1 MKTGY
6 MLALQNAHDG
16 VSDAEMLRNELR
28 IAGQAEE
35 CGFDVIW
42 CAEHHFDNYSIAPD
56 NFQLLTW
63 LAARTQSIQLG
74 TAAVILPWNDPLR
87 LTEKASVLDAVS
99 EGRFVLGLG
108 RGLARMEYEAFGID
122 MNEARDRFD
131 ESARMVVDALETGF
145 IEGTGPYYP
154 QKRTEIRP
162 RPLDSFKDKLYSVAM
177 SPDSITAAAQLGA
190 RMMFFIQFALERHM
204 PLLESYRQQYLQ
216 NHGTGALPP
225 LAIDFVVCDRDTDRA
240 EEMTR
245 THLSAYYL
253 SLLKHYELAEGY
265 HAEIKGYESYG
276 AAAQLIKKLG
286 LEGAVEDYISHQVW
300 GTPQQIIDKLEV
312 RRQVIG
318 EFEWNMVMSFGGIP
332 FDVVEANTRL
342 ISQEVLPELKTWGED
357 HGQAVR
363 QSA

>member
-6 MLALQNAHDG
+6 MLAMQNGHEG
-16 VSDAEMLRNELR
+16 ISDAEMIRNELR
-28 IAGQAEE
+28 IAAQAEAF
-35 CGFDVIW
+35 GFDVIW
-42 CAEHHFDNYSIAPD
+42 CAEHHFDHYSIAPD

-63 LAARTQSIQLG
+63 LAARTEKIQLG

-87 LTEKASVLDAVS
+87 LAEKASVLDAVS

-122 MNEARDRFD
+122 MNEARGRFD
-131 ESARMVVDALETGF
+131 ESARMVVTALETGF
-145 IEGTGPYYP
+145 IEGAGPYYP

-162 RPLDSFKDKLYSVAM
+162 RPLYSFKDKLYSVAM

-190 RMMFFIQFALERHM
+190 RMMFFIQFALERHLPM
-204 PLLESYRQQYLQ
+204 VESYRQQYLQ
-216 NHGTGALPP
+216 KHGTSAPP
-225 LAIDFVVCDRDTDRA
+225 PHAIDFVVCDRDAGRA
-240 EEMTR
+240 EELAWA
-245 THLSAYYL
+245 HLSAYYL
-253 SLLKHYELAEGY
+253 SLLRHYELEAGY

-286 LEGAVEDYISHQVW
+286 LEGAVNDYISHQVW
-300 GTPQQIIDKLEV
+300 GTPQQIFDKLET
-312 RRQVIG
+312 RQRVIG

-332 FDVVEANTRL
+332 FDVVEASTRL
-342 ISQEVLPELKTWGED
+342 VSQEVLPELNTWGED
-357 HGQAVR
+357 RSRPVR